1 MVEARYFHLSTT
13 AGTETHRVWAQL
25 SGLQGHRPQGA
36 GRPPSTSASR
46 SWTISRK
53 RAHQEPRVLR
63 GPALAWPAPLQQ
75 GEHTGAHQSKFP
87 LRKAMRRDR
96 SAGSPATTP
105 LWGRE
110 APTGETSGRTQ
121 HGRQLCKAG
130 PRGLGAAL
138 RGGQSQ
144 RRVPE
149 GLAANAVRATPEP
162 PPDTART
169 ERKQALN
176 QASTH

>member
-1 MVEARYFHLSTT
+1 MKPDIFTFQQLRGQRPTVCGHSSPDCKVTGPRGQGVPRSTF
-13 AGTETHRVWAQL
+13 
-25 SGLQGHRPQGA
+25 
-36 GRPPSTSASR
+36 ASR

-63 GPALAWPAPLQQ
+63 GPSAGRARSPPA
-75 GEHTGAHQSKFP
+75 GGAHRCTSERVPTQ
-87 LRKAMRRDR
+87 AMRRDG

-110 APTGETSGRTQ
+110 APTGGTSGRTQ

-149 GLAANAVRATPEP
+149 GLAANAVRGTPSHP
-162 PPDTART
+162 RT
-169 ERKQALN
+169 LQGQKENK
-176 QASTH
+176 H